1 MFYKLPRLAAAL
13 SEREGDL
20 AARNCLVTDEGFV
33 KICGFSMTER
43 GEVYSYDWSETLPIK
58 WTAPEAFISGNFIL
72 LSDVWSFGILM
83 WEIFSSGTVPYLGLS
98 SDETREKVTEE
109 LHKKIKEYFYKGFN
123 SRLIH
128 YLIQRNNN
136 YDIRF
141 SRRVIWLEADITNK
155 RPEVVAEYY
164 LSAVQLLKGC
174 PQKIRADPGT
184 ENGIIATFHSCL
196 KENCSSV
203 TLGTS
208 TANQRI
214 ERFWGLLRQMRA
226 DFWIHHF
233 KDLVYEDLL
242 VLGNPIHRL
251 CIQYVYLPLIKKD
264 LKEIMEQWNN
274 HLIRRQKLG
283 DTVQGIPDVLFKNPE
298 IVGASQYI
306 HSVPH
311 NTVARLQGLVSNNF
325 KQIDED
331 FAHVAT
337 LILHQHGLPLP
348 DALGDWTSAR
358 QLYIFL
364 QESIT
369 HLMNLI

>member
-1 MFYKLPRLAAAL
+1 
-13 SEREGDL
+13 
-20 AARNCLVTDEGFV
+20 
-33 KICGFSMTER
+33 
-43 GEVYSYDWSETLPIK
+43 
-58 WTAPEAFISGNFIL
+58 
-72 LSDVWSFGILM
+72 
-83 WEIFSSGTVPYLGLS
+83 
-98 SDETREKVTEE
+98 
-109 LHKKIKEYFYKGFN
+109 
-123 SRLIH
+123 
-128 YLIQRNNN
+128 
-136 YDIRF
+136 
-141 SRRVIWLEADITNK
+141 
-155 RPEVVAEYY
+155 
-164 LSAVQLLKGC
+164 
-174 PQKIRADPGT
+174 
-184 ENGIIATFHSCL
+184 
-196 KENCSSV
+196 
-203 TLGTS
+203 
-208 TANQRI
+208 
-214 ERFWGLLRQMRA
+214 
-226 DFWIHHF
+226 
-233 KDLVYEDLL
+233 
-242 VLGNPIHRL
+242 
-251 CIQYVYLPLIKKD
+251 
-264 LKEIMEQWNN
+264 MEQWNN